1 MGESLTTI
9 IAIFLAAILM
19 FVFPLMSISERNDDL
34 SQMIASS
41 ATADFVNNVVKT
53 GKITTDNYQNLVLS
67 LQSSGN
73 SYDIDLEVKILDE
86 NASKVVTDADVK
98 SVGNNAYYSI
108 YTTQIEDRL
117 QRSSAN
123 SDLNYN
129 GKLILKQGD
138 VIAVTV
144 KNSNATF
151 SQALKSFYYRATGSD
166 IHIIVATSSGTV
178 AINGAT

>member
-1 MGESLTTI
+1 MDDTPVDVIGI
-9 IAIFLAAILM
+9 ILAAIIM
-19 FVFPLMSISERNDDL
+19 FIVPLILISERNDDL

-123 SDLNYN
+123 SDLN

>member
-1 MGESLTTI
+1 MDDTPVDVIGI
-9 IAIFLAAILM
+9 ILAAIIM
-19 FVFPLMSISERNDDL
+19 FIVPLILISERNDDL

-86 NASKVVTDADVK
+86 NASKVK

-138 VIAVTV
+138 VITVTV

>member
-1 MGESLTTI
+1 
-9 IAIFLAAILM
+9 
-19 FVFPLMSISERNDDL
+19 
-34 SQMIASS
+34 MIASS

-86 NASKVVTDADVK
+86 NASKVVTDVDAK

-117 QRSSAN
+117 QSSSAN

>member
-1 MGESLTTI
+1 MDDTPVDVIGI
-9 IAIFLAAILM
+9 ILAAIIM
-19 FVFPLMSISERNDDL
+19 FIVPLILISERNDDL

-86 NASKVVTDADVK
+86 NASKVVTDVDVK

>member
-1 MGESLTTI
+1 MDDTPVDVIGI
-9 IAIFLAAILM
+9 ILAAIIM
-19 FVFPLMSISERNDDL
+19 FIVPLILISERNDDL

-138 VIAVTV
+138 VITVTV
-144 KNSNATF
+144 KS
-151 SQALKSFYYRATGSD
+151 
-166 IHIIVATSSGTV
+166 
-178 AINGAT
+178 